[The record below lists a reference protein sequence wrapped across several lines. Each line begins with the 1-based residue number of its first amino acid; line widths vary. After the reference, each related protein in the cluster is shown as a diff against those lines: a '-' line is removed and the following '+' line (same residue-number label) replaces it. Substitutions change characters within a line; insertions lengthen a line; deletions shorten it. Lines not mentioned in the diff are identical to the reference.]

1 MSYVNLLHAFLAG
14 RKMCAYGKMGLR
26 RGLHYGVTMADEG
39 ICPISPFKLKLP
51 PPPSSR
57 RFQTNQKTLSPLI
70 MFIRLPFGNS
80 KAQPPRTARPN

>member
-1 MSYVNLLHAFLAG
+1 
-14 RKMCAYGKMGLR
+14 MGLR

-39 ICPISPFKLKLP
+39 ICPISPFNLKLP

-70 MFIRLPFGNS
+70 MFIRLTL
-80 KAQPPRTARPN
+80 ATAKHNLHARHVPTDLARANYGTSVVAECNA

>member
-1 MSYVNLLHAFLAG
+1 
-14 RKMCAYGKMGLR
+14 MGLR
-26 RGLHYGVTMADEG
+26 RGLHYGVTMVDEG
-39 ICPISPFKLKLP
+39 IRPISPFKLKLP

-70 MFIRLPFGNS
+70 MFIRLTFGNS